1 MIDPKYAFV
10 FSELSIW
17 LPKQKPCHVAM
28 IFGVLFIGDKR
39 VMYMQNQEIKWF
51 IWKPVK
57 HL

>member
-51 IWKPVK
+51 I
-57 HL
+57 